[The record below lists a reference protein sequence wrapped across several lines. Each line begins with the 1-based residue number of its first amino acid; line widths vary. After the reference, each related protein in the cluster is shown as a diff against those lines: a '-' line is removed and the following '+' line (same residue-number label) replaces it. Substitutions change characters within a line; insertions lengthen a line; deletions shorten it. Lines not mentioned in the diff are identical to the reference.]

1 MIRHR
6 FTASTT
12 SSADL
17 VSSVMHL
24 ATGSAVK
31 VLWAAGIAT
40 RVHDTIAEMTKQM
53 RPVEPPGPGTG
64 VEEWL
69 QVIHHQLESLAGGD
83 VSQGLLFLEG

>member
-1 MIRHR
+1 
-6 FTASTT
+6 
-12 SSADL
+12 

-40 RVHDTIAEMTKQM
+40 RVHDTIAEM